1 MRVENKKDGFTLI
14 EIMVSMVI
22 SSLVIAGVY
31 GVYTIQQRSYTTQ
44 DQVTEMQ
51 QRLRSAVDFMTRDM
65 RMINYAPQDCGVNKE
80 RNGIQ
85 TLDSTDF
92 SFEYCDEKGFLNQV
106 QYDMDGSNL
115 RRTLTVFDGSGKG
128 GQTRTIA
135 EGVDAIEFQY
145 LAGNRAPQTSDP
157 DKHDKYEPLAATAV
171 GDIRIVRMSILV
183 RSSYPDPRHTDNI
196 QYVPASGTDAWTS
209 FSSGSDNPPNDNF
222 HRRLLV
228 TSIELRNVGL

>member
-1 MRVENKKDGFTLI
+1 MCVRNKKSGFTLI

-31 GVYTIQQRSYTTQ
+31 GVYTIQQRSYTVQ
-44 DQVTEMQ
+44 DQVTETQ

-65 RMINYAPQDCGVNKE
+65 RMINYAPEDCGLNKA

-85 TLDSTDF
+85 IFDSTSF
-92 SFEYCDEKGFLNQV
+92 SFEYCDEKGLLNKV
-106 QYDMDGSNL
+106 DYYMEDSKLM
-115 RRTLTVFDGSGKG
+115 RRLDIDENGALA
-128 GQTRTIA
+128 RTIA
-135 EGVDAIEFQY
+135 EGVDGIEFQY

-171 GDIRIVRMSILV
+171 EDIRIVRISMLV
-183 RSSYPDPRHTDNI
+183 RSSYPDPRHTDST
-196 QYVPASGTDAWTS
+196 QYIPASGTPWAS
-209 FSSGSDNPPNDNF
+209 LSGGSGNPPNDNF